1 MQAASRSSARREETL
16 LRILIV
22 ATGVGWSL
30 AFVAVALIY
39 ELQLY
44 ADGAMFSYAAAVQD
58 VWAFH
63 WHNIANRITVFFLT
77 LWPAET
83 FVGLTGRPYAGIVVY
98 GFLFNVAP
106 LIGLGWTFI
115 TDRSGNHAIF
125 VFACASTALLCPLVF
140 GFPTEMWMA
149 HALFWPTLAL
159 AHYAHRGALGAVA
172 LSIAMAA
179 LVLTHA
185 GGVVLAFV
193 IVATLGLHGARDLL
207 FVRGAISLL
216 VALILWIIVKMAY
229 PPDDYFA
236 DVLVRAGLKFFDP
249 AIFQVNLV
257 VLLIAV
263 LAGYSLLFFALTR
276 VTNADTALLAAIA
289 VTAIALLIYW
299 LLFYQW
305 IHASDRYYL
314 RTLLAVVTPIF
325 GVLSVFYAMRADS
338 APPEYLGL
346 PKIAKHLSSATA
358 IRVYIGAIVLV
369 TAIHLVQTAKFV
381 TDWTTYNAAVRA
393 FALGTVSDPAL
404 GDPRFVSSQRISP
417 ELNQLSWFSTVEYL
431 SIIVSD
437 FKPERIVVDPAGN
450 YFWLSCQTATEN
462 AKAARSVPVP
472 ARDLIRIYS
481 CLHRR

>member
-16 LRILIV
+16 LRNLIV
-22 ATGVGWSL
+22 VTGVGWSL
-30 AFVAVALIY
+30 AFAAVALIY

-44 ADGAMFSYAAAVQD
+44 ADGAMFSYAVAVQD

-63 WHNIANRITVFFLT
+63 WHNIATRMTVFFLT

-106 LIGLGWTFI
+106 LIGLGLTFI
-115 TDRSGNHAIF
+115 ADRSHTRAIF

-159 AHYAHRGALGAVA
+159 AHYAHRGIVGAAA
-172 LSIAMAA
+172 LSIAVVA
-179 LVLTHA
+179 LVLSHA
-185 GGVVLAFV
+185 GGIVLAFV
-193 IVATLGLHGARDLL
+193 IVATLGLHGVRDPL

-216 VALILWIIVKMAY
+216 VALIVWIIVKMTY

-249 AIFQVNLV
+249 AIFQINLV

-276 VTNADTALLAAIA
+276 VMNADTALLVAIA

-299 LLFYQW
+299 LLFDQG
-305 IHASDRYYL
+305 IHASNRYYL
-314 RTLLAVVTPIF
+314 RTVLVVITPVF
-325 GVLSVFYAMRADS
+325 GVLSAFYAMRADS
-338 APPEYLGL
+338 APPEFLGL

-358 IRVYIGAIVLV
+358 IHAYIGAIILV
-369 TAIHLVQTAKFV
+369 TAIHVVQTAKFV
-381 TDWTTYNAAVRA
+381 TDWTAYKAAIRA
-393 FALGTVSDPAL
+393 LALGSASDPAL

-417 ELNQLSWFSTVEYL
+417 KLNQLSWFSTVEYL

-450 YFWLSCQTATEN
+450 YFWLSCQTAMEN
-462 AKAARSVPVP
+462 AKGTRSVPEP

>member
-1 MQAASRSSARREETL
+1 MQAASRSPAHREQTL
-16 LRILIV
+16 LRNLAVTAGLGWSFAFVIV
-22 ATGVGWSL
+22 ALV
-30 AFVAVALIY
+30 Y

-44 ADGAMFSYAAAVQD
+44 ADGAMFSYAVAVQD

-63 WHNIANRITVFFLT
+63 WHNIANRITVFFFT

-83 FVGLTGRPYAGIVVY
+83 YVGLTGRPYGGIVAY

-106 LIGLGWTFI
+106 LIGLSWTFI
-115 TDRSGNHAIF
+115 ADRSRNHAIF
-125 VFACASTALLCPLVF
+125 AFACGSTTLLCPLVF

-149 HALFWPTLAL
+149 HAMFWPTLAL
-159 AHYAHRGALGAVA
+159 AHYAPRSALGSAV

-193 IVATLGLHGARDLL
+193 AVATLALHGLRHPL
-207 FVRGAISLL
+207 FVRGI
-216 VALILWIIVKMAY
+216 VALFVAMALWVIVKTAY

-249 AIFQVNLV
+249 AIFEVNLV
-257 VLLIAV
+257 VLLIVV
-263 LAGYSLLFFALTR
+263 LAGYSLLFLALTR
-276 VTNADTALLAAIA
+276 VMTGDTALLAATA

-299 LLFYQW
+299 LQFDQW
-305 IHASDRYYL
+305 IHASNRYYL
-314 RTLLAVVTPIF
+314 RTALVVITPVF
-325 GVLSVFYAMRADS
+325 GVLSVFHAMRADG
-338 APPEYLGL
+338 APPEFFGL
-346 PKIAKHLSSATA
+346 TKIAELLSSATVT
-358 IRVYIGAIVLV
+358 RGCIGAVVLV
-369 TAIHLVQTAKFV
+369 TAIHAAQTAKFV
-381 TDWTTYNAAVRA
+381 TDWTAYKTAVRA
-393 FALGTVSDPAL
+393 LALGNASDPSL

-437 FKPERIVVDPAGN
+437 FKPARIVVDPAGN
-450 YFWLSCQTATEN
+450 YFWLSCETATEN
-462 AKAARSVPVP
+462 AKAARSVPMP

-481 CLHRR
+481 CLHR

>member
-1 MQAASRSSARREETL
+1 MQAASRSSARREDAL
-16 LRILIV
+16 LRNLIV
-22 ATGVGWSL
+22 ATGIGWSL

-44 ADGAMFSYAAAVQD
+44 ADGSMFSYAVAVQD

-63 WHNIANRITVFFLT
+63 WHNIANRITVFFLA

-83 FVGLTGRPYAGIVVY
+83 FVGFTGRPYGGIVVY
-98 GFLFNVAP
+98 GLLFNVAP

-193 IVATLGLHGARDLL
+193 IVATLAFYGLRHPL
-207 FVRGAISLL
+207 FVRGV
-216 VALILWIIVKMAY
+216 VALFVAMALWIIVKMAY

-236 DVLVRAGLKFFDP
+236 DVLVRAGLRFFDP

-257 VLLIAV
+257 VLLIVV
-263 LAGYSLLFFALTR
+263 LVGYGLLFFVLSRATT
-276 VTNADTALLAAIA
+276 VDTALLAATA
-289 VTAIALLIYW
+289 LTAIALLIYW
-299 LLFYQW
+299 LQYDQW
-305 IHASDRYYL
+305 IHASNRYYL
-314 RTLLAVVTPIF
+314 RTVLVVITPVF
-325 GVLSVFYAMRADS
+325 GVLSAFYAMRADS
-338 APPEYLGL
+338 TPPEYLGL

-369 TAIHLVQTAKFV
+369 TAIHVVQTAKFV
-381 TDWTTYNAAVRA
+381 RDWTAYKAAVRA
-393 FALGTVSDPAL
+393 LALGTVSDPAL

-437 FKPERIVVDPAGN
+437 SKPERIVVDPAGN

>member
-1 MQAASRSSARREETL
+1 MQAASRSPASRQETL
-16 LRILIV
+16 LRSLVV
-22 ATGVGWSL
+22 AAGLSWSF
-30 AFVAVALIY
+30 AFVVLALVY

-44 ADGAMFSYAAAVQD
+44 ADGAMFSYAVAVQD
-58 VWAFH
+58 VWVFH
-63 WHNIANRITVFFLT
+63 WHNIANRITVFVLT
-77 LWPAET
+77 LWPAEI

-98 GFLFNVAP
+98 GFLFNLAP

-159 AHYAHRGALGAVA
+159 AHYAHRGAVGAMV

-179 LVLTHA
+179 LVLSHA
-185 GGVVLAFV
+185 GGIVFAFV
-193 IVATLGLHGARDLL
+193 IVATLGLHGVRDLL

-216 VALILWIIVKMAY
+216 VALILWIIVKIAY

-263 LAGYSLLFFALTR
+263 LTGYSLLFFALTR
-276 VTNADTALLAAIA
+276 VMNVDTALLAATA
-289 VTAIALLIYW
+289 LTAIALLIYW
-299 LLFYQW
+299 LQYDQW
-305 IHASDRYYL
+305 IHASNRYYL
-314 RTLLAVVTPIF
+314 RTVLVVITPVF
-325 GVLSVFYAMRADS
+325 GVLSAFYAMRADS
-338 APPEYLGL
+338 APPEFLGL

-358 IRVYIGAIVLV
+358 IRAYIGAIVLV
-369 TAIHLVQTAKFV
+369 TAIHVVQTAKFV
-381 TDWTTYNAAVRA
+381 ADWTAYKIAIRA
-393 FALGTVSDPAL
+393 LALGSASDPAL